1 MKIHSINY
9 HVRDKHLSPCTF
21 FNSVLEWQAYFGYL
35 NTPTGYGRPP
45 YDRQDY
51 NKYSSRPY
59 HSQDYHEL
67 LLILRAERKFFVCDT
82 VFEAKCGDVI
92 VFPPDTPHAGIDL
105 CPSPY
110 ERYYLYFHPD
120 FFDHI
125 PGGDLLGGIF
135 RNQNRFLISFQPEE
149 RDRILT
155 SLSAYQNT
163 AALTPLDRIGLQ
175 AAILDF
181 LVRLNRRALEL
192 GDTAPLES
200 TAPPLLTTI
209 VQYINAEFASITT
222 IESVAE
228 KFGISRAYMSKL
240 FREELQ
246 ISPYQYLQ
254 SIRLNEA
261 QRLLKK
267 GASVTEAC
275 FKAGF
280 NDCSRFISYFRRAV
294 GMTPG
299 EYLHR

>member
-1 MKIHSINY
+1 MHIHSIDY
-9 HVRDKHLSPCTF
+9 HVHDKSLIPCTF
-21 FNSVLEWQAYFGYL
+21 SNTGLDWQAYFGYL
-35 NTPTGYGRPP
+35 NTATVYGRPD
-45 YDRQDY
+45 YHIQDY
-51 NKYSSRPY
+51 YELMILLQAKRKY
-59 HSQDYHEL
+59 
-67 LLILRAERKFFVCDT
+67 FVRDN
-82 VFEAKCGDVI
+82 VFYVEYGDVI
-92 VFPPDTPHAGIDL
+92 VFPPNTPHKGFTIRQN
-105 CPSPY
+105 PY
-110 ERYYLYFHPD
+110 ERYYCYFHPD

-125 PGGDLLGGIF
+125 PGGDLLGGVF

-149 RDRILT
+149 RDRILEG
-155 SLSAYQNT
+155 L
-163 AALTPLDRIGLQ
+163 AAFQDMSNMTDLDRIGLQ

-181 LVRLNRRALEL
+181 LVRLNRRSLEL

-209 VQYINAEFASITT
+209 VQHINAEFASITT

>member
-1 MKIHSINY
+1 MNAHNDAPVFQIASIATSLIDKQLIPLDFTLHS
-9 HVRDKHLSPCTF
+9 
-21 FNSVLEWQAYFGYL
+21 LEWQSYFGYHCDKPRFSSAIYH
-35 NTPTGYGRPP
+35 T
-45 YDRQDY
+45 QDY
-51 NKYSSRPY
+51 YELIIHLRSGRKYAINDAIFKAAY
-59 HSQDYHEL
+59 
-67 LLILRAERKFFVCDT
+67 
-82 VFEAKCGDVI
+82 GDVI
-92 VFPPDTPHAGIDL
+92 LFPPDTLHRGITVHEAIL
-105 CPSPY
+105 EC
-110 ERYYLYFHPD
+110 YYLYFHPE

-125 PGGDLLGGIF
+125 PGGDLLSGIF